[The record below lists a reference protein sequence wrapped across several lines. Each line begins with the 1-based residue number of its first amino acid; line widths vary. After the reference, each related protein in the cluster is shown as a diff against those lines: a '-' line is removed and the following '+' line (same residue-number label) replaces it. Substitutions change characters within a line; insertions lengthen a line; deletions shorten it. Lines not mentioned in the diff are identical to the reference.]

1 MKLAALT
8 PIHTPTLPL
17 KGRETTGAPCSS
29 PFKVAEGRGMGLCFT
44 LSLGRACA
52 LLVGLMLL
60 GCNRPDPI
68 QKQQAFVFGTQ
79 VEVTVYGGDPAQ
91 AQQAMNTVIKEFDRL
106 HRAWHPW
113 ETGALEQINAAI
125 AAGQRAS
132 IDAELAAR
140 IADARRYAVL
150 SDHLFN
156 PAIGNLVRLWGFHSD
171 TFIARLPDPHAQKRL
186 TDAQPRL
193 TDLRIEGGQISS
205 RNPTVRIDLG
215 GYAKGYALD
224 RAAQHL
230 RAAGIHHALIN
241 IGGNVMALGQ
251 RGDRPWHVAIQHPR
265 RAGILAEL
273 DLHDGEAIGT
283 SGDYQRFFEI
293 NGQRY
298 CHLIDPRSGAP
309 VTHTQAVTVL
319 TSGPDAGVRSDVL
332 SKPLFIAAAAEV
344 SGLLQRTGITH
355 ALRVDAQGQIF
366 TTAAFASRLSFAPN
380 TPTPQPLVTP
390 LPTP

>member
-1 MKLAALT
+1 MRLIAWATACAVL
-8 PIHTPTLPL
+8 
-17 KGRETTGAPCSS
+17 
-29 PFKVAEGRGMGLCFT
+29 
-44 LSLGRACA
+44 LSL
-52 LLVGLMLL
+52 LS
-60 GCNRPDPI
+60 GCNNPDPI

-79 VEVTVYGGDPAQ
+79 VEVSVYGGDPAR
-91 AQQAMNTVIKEFDRL
+91 AQQAMNTVINEFDRL
-106 HRAWHPW
+106 HRTWHPW
-113 ETGALEQINAAI
+113 QPGAMEQINAAFQ
-125 AAGQRAS
+125 AGQSAP
-132 IDAELAAR
+132 IDAELAER
-140 IADARRYAVL
+140 IVDARHYAIL

-156 PAIGNLVRLWGFHSD
+156 PAIGNLVRLWGFHDDHFS
-171 TFIARLPDPHAQKRL
+171 ARLPDAATQQRL
-186 TDAQPRL
+186 TRAQPRL
-193 TDLRIEGGQISS
+193 TDIVIAKGQIYSH
-205 RNPTVRIDLG
+205 NPTVRIDLG

-230 RAAGIHHALIN
+230 RAAGIQHALIN

-298 CHLIDPRSGAP
+298 CHMIDPRSGAP

-319 TSGPDAGVRSDVL
+319 TSGADAGVRSDVL
-332 SKPLFIAAAAEV
+332 SKPLFIAAATEV
-344 SGLLQRTGITH
+344 AHLAQRTGVTH

-366 TTAAFASRLSFAPN
+366 TTAAFASRLTFAPN
-380 TPTPQPLVTP
+380 TPAPQR